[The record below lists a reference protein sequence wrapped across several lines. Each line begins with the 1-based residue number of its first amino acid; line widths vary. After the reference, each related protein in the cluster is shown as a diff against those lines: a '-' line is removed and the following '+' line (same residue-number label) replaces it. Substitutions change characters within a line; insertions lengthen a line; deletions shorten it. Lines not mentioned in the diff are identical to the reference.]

1 MRFLDVPRRNAA
13 RCLFGAVI
21 AAGTIAGAV
30 RVLGPAA
37 WLGLTA
43 TARAGTTEPAQTGQ
57 ADAAGPATPPGV
69 HTPRAGA
76 PRSGAP
82 RSGGPNIELTATQ
95 LQSFKIGS
103 VGTQAFPRQVQVVGS
118 IDFDEDM
125 ETQVFT
131 NYQGRI
137 VSLFAKVGDD
147 VQKGQKLFTIDSPDL
162 VQAESTLINTAGV
175 LRLTTRALN
184 RARDLYGAKGL
195 AQKDYDQAVA
205 DQQGA
210 EGNYKAAAD
219 AVRIFGKTSADIET
233 IVATKAIDSTLVVSS
248 PITGRV
254 TVRNAAPG
262 LFVQPGNTP
271 APFTVADISTMWMLG
286 DVPEI
291 DSAAIKLG
299 QHVNVSVMAHP
310 DQVFEGTITTVAAT
324 VDPTVH
330 TLLVRSEVRD
340 PAHELLPGMFAN
352 LVISTGSPVTAAAVP
367 ANAVVREGDGTMAVW
382 VTTDRHTFTQRQVT
396 IGLRHNGY
404 DQILDGLKQGEL
416 VVTDNAVFLDN
427 MLTAGPTD

>member
-1 MRFLDVPRRNAA
+1 MRFLDLPRFKATRY
-13 RCLFGAVI
+13 LLGAMI
-21 AAGTIAGAV
+21 AAGAIAGAA
-30 RVLGPAA
+30 RLFGLASQPGFAATAGAAPEPTQASPDNPGGPAA
-37 WLGLTA
+37 A
-43 TARAGTTEPAQTGQ
+43 TGTNVQS
-57 ADAAGPATPPGV
+57 
-69 HTPRAGA
+69 
-76 PRSGAP
+76 SGAP
-82 RSGGPNIELTATQ
+82 SIELTATQ
-95 LQSFKIGS
+95 LALFKIGP
-103 VGTQAFPRQVQVVGS
+103 VGARVFPLQDQAVGS

-162 VQAESTLINTAGV
+162 VQAESTLINAAGV
-175 LRLTTRALN
+175 LRMTSRALD
-184 RARDLYGAKGL
+184 RAKDLYGVKGL
-195 AQKDYDQAVA
+195 AQKDYDQAVS

-210 EGNYKAAAD
+210 EGNYKAAVD
-219 AVRIFGKTSADIET
+219 AVRIFGKTSPDIEK
-233 IVATKAIDSTLVVSS
+233 IVATKAINSILVVSS
-248 PITGRV
+248 PMTGRV

-286 DVPEI
+286 YVPEV

-299 QHVNVSVMAHP
+299 QDVDVSVMAHP
-310 DQVFEGTITTVAAT
+310 GHVFKGKITTVAAT

-330 TLLVRSEVRD
+330 TLLVRSEVLD
-340 PAHELLPGMFAN
+340 PDHELLPGMFAN
-352 LVISTGSPVTAAAVP
+352 FLISTGSPVTATAIP
-367 ANAVVREGDGTMAVW
+367 ADAVVREGDGTMTVW
-382 VTTDRHTFTQRQVT
+382 VTIDRHTFTQRQVK
-396 IGLRHNGY
+396 IGLQHDGY
-404 DQILDGLKQGEL
+404 DQIVEGLKQGEL